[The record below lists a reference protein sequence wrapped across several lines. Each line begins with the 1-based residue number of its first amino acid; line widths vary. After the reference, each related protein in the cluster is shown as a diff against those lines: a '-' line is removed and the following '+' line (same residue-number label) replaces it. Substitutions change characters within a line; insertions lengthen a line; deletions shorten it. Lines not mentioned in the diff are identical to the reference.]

1 MARTRAGLVVLGA
14 ALAAGS
20 GASAVAA
27 SLPPA
32 PARGLSF
39 LHVGPVSGPAGLR
52 QIVDANGRVTLLK
65 GVNVDGLVDYWR
77 KDLGLSY
84 PTGPAAY
91 AGGACPPDDPS
102 VEGVRLCD
110 FDFAQM
116 RPLGFDAIR
125 LNLSWS
131 LLEPNPGQIDQAYL
145 ARIAQVVDWAKA
157 QGIYIVLDIHQDA
170 WSKYVYTPPGQSCPP
185 PLQSTRGY
193 DGAPAWASVHVSPVC
208 ALNGTRELDAAVG
221 EAFQRLYSDVAA
233 PDGVGLQE
241 HYAATLTALA
251 RRFAG
256 EPAVA
261 GYEVI
266 NEPSPGFNAVPGA
279 MDATELFPFY
289 GKVVNAVLQAV
300 PRFRQLFFL
309 EPNAERNLTD
319 QPQALVPWSTFSAY
333 PNVVYAP
340 HVYTG
345 VFTLD
350 QELTGQ
356 RFFPPDGGYRS
367 SIADAK
373 TLDTPLWVG
382 EFGNNPSD
390 DQTLLRTSYS
400 LQDQY
405 GLAGTLWLWKENA
418 NDVNPSFFWGVYGP
432 PFGAGTPQPRRQK
445 FVDRA
450 FALST
455 AGTLQSQHYDPDA
468 SSFELRATS
477 QRVGTGDRG
486 AATVVFLPQNVN
498 GAVTAENA
506 DLELFDRFGAR
517 EAYVYPRGGPY
528 RLLATAAGAPPT
540 TTTTTPVAADLRACV
555 SNRSLTLRLAH
566 ARDVRVRGVSV
577 RLDGRRVSAR
587 VMREARR
594 VEVRLRGLRGAVAS
608 VTIVLR
614 VRTAPHGRAR
624 MVTLHRTYHPC
635 KPGGARHAR
644 R

>member
-1 MARTRAGLVVLGA
+1 MTRRRAGLASLAV
-14 ALAAGS
+14 ALAAATS
-20 GASAVAA
+20 ASAEAA
-27 SLPPA
+27 PLPSA

-39 LHVGPVSGPAGLR
+39 LHVGAPSGAAGLP
-52 QIVDANGRVTLLK
+52 QIVDANGRTTLLK
-65 GVNVDGLVDYWR
+65 GVNVDGIVDYWR
-77 KDLGLSY
+77 KDLSLSY

-91 AGGACPPDDPS
+91 AGGACPADDPS
-102 VEGVRLCD
+102 VEGVRVCD

-131 LLEPNPGQIDQAYL
+131 LLEPNPGQISQSYL
-145 ARIAQVVDWAKA
+145 DRIAQIVDWAKA
-157 QGIYIVLDIHQDA
+157 QGIYVVLDMHQDA
-170 WSKYVYTPPGQSCPP
+170 WSKYVYTPPGQTCPP
-185 PLQSTRGY
+185 PLQSIRGY

-208 ALNGTRELDAAVG
+208 ALGGVRELDMAVA
-221 EAFQRLYSDVAA
+221 EDFQRLYSDVAA

-261 GYEVI
+261 GYEII
-266 NEPSPGFNAVPGA
+266 NEPSPGFNAIPGA

-289 GKVVNAVLQAV
+289 GKLVNAVLNAV
-300 PRFRQLFFL
+300 PGFRQLFFL

-319 QPQALVPWSTFSAY
+319 QPQALVPWSTFSSY

-345 VFTLD
+345 VFTID

-356 RFFPPDGGYRS
+356 RFFPPDGGYKS
-367 SIADAK
+367 AVTDAK
-373 TLDTPLWVG
+373 TLGTPLWVG
-382 EFGNNPSD
+382 EFGNNPAD
-390 DQTLLRTSYS
+390 DGTLLRTSYS

-405 GLAGTLWLWKENA
+405 GLGGTLWLWKENA
-418 NDVNPSFFWGVYGP
+418 NDVNASVFWGVYGP
-432 PFGAGTPQPRRQK
+432 PFGSGTPQPRRLK

-450 FALST
+450 FALSV
-455 AGTLQSQHYDPDA
+455 AGTLQSMRYDPDK

-477 QRVGTGDRG
+477 PTVGTGDRA

-498 GAVTAENA
+498 GAVTVEGAA
-506 DLELFDRFGAR
+506 LELFDRGGAR
-517 EAYVYPRGGPY
+517 EAYVYPHGGPY
-528 RLLATAAGAPPT
+528 RLLAAAGGSVANA
-540 TTTTTPVAADLRACV
+540 PVAADVRACI
-555 SNRSLTLRLAH
+555 SSRSLTLRLGH
-566 ARDVRVRGVSV
+566 ARSVRVRSVVV
-577 RLDGRRVSAR
+577 RLGGRRVDAR
-587 VMREARR
+587 VTRRARR
-594 VEVRLRGLRGAVAS
+594 LTIRLTGVHGAVAS

-614 VRTAPHGRAR
+614 VRNGPHGHSRTL
-624 MVTLHRTYHPC
+624 TLHRTYHPC
-635 KPGGARHAR
+635 KPGGAHHAR

>member
-1 MARTRAGLVVLGA
+1 MAPTRAGLAFLA
-14 ALAAGS
+14 LALAAGT
-20 GASAVAA
+20 GASAGAA
-27 SLPPA
+27 QLPSA

-39 LHVGPVSGPAGLR
+39 LRVGPASGPAGLP
-52 QIVDANGRVTLLK
+52 QIVDANGRATLLK

-102 VEGVRLCD
+102 VEGVRICD

-131 LLEPNPGQIDQAYL
+131 LLEPNPGQIDRSYVE
-145 ARIAQVVDWAKA
+145 RIAQVVDWARA
-157 QGIYIVLDIHQDA
+157 QGIYVVLDMHQDA
-170 WSKYVYTPPGQSCPP
+170 WSKYVYTPPGQICPP
-185 PLQSTRGY
+185 PLQSIRGY
-193 DGAPAWASVHVSPVC
+193 DGAPAWASAHVSPVC
-208 ALNGTRELDAAVG
+208 AVGGVRELDMAVA
-221 EAFQRLYSDVAA
+221 EDFQRLYSDVAA

-241 HYAATLTALA
+241 HYAAALTALA

-261 GYEVI
+261 GYELI
-266 NEPSPGFNAVPGA
+266 NEPSPGLNAVPGA

-289 GKVVNAVLQAV
+289 GNVVNAVLQAV
-300 PRFRQLFFL
+300 PGFRQLFFL

-356 RFFPPDGGYRS
+356 RFFPPDGGYRA

-373 TLDTPLWVG
+373 TLGTPLWVG
-382 EFGNNPSD
+382 EFGNNPAD
-390 DQTLLRTSYS
+390 DQTLLRSSYS

-405 GLAGTLWLWKENA
+405 GLAGALWLWKENA

-432 PFGAGTPQPRRQK
+432 PFGAGTPQPRRQRL
-445 FVDRA
+445 VDRA
-450 FALST
+450 FALSI
-455 AGTLQSQHYDPDA
+455 AGTLQSQRYDPDT

-506 DLELFDRFGAR
+506 DVELFDRSGAR

-528 RLLATAAGAPPT
+528 RVLAAATAAAPAT
-540 TTTTTPVAADLRACV
+540 APVAADLSACV
-555 SNRSLTLRLAH
+555 SNRTLTLRLAH
-566 ARDVRVRGVSV
+566 PRAVRVRSVAV
-577 RLDGRRVSAR
+577 RLGGRPVTAR
-587 VMREARR
+587 VTRRARR
-594 VEVRLRGLRGAVAS
+594 LEIGLRGVRGAVAS
-608 VTIVLR
+608 VTIVVRLR
-614 VRTAPHGRAR
+614 TTPGSRLRT
-624 MVTLHRTYHPC
+624 VTLHRTYHPC